1 MTDKWLFI
9 FVSIL
14 IIFGITFSYSLPIY
28 FTKAHGMSPYHFV
41 LIEALVGFGGIL
53 LMWGISRLDPSKW
66 LASIGFFLFLPVMF
80 LMFMMYFLPSDI
92 VPMINGAKRWILT
105 PFFSISPVEFFKVG
119 FVFFLSWSLT
129 RKFYLKPERSSLVNE
144 IKLVAPYGLIFLVAV
159 TLIAIIQNDFGQTV
173 VLGATL
179 LLMLLFAGFSLR
191 LFLLLITFSMVVA
204 VSLILASSHRIIR
217 IKQWWASTQ
226 EYILSFFPE
235 SIASALRLDDITMDQ
250 SYQVS
255 QALGAIY
262 NGGINGMG
270 IGGGV
275 AKLGF
280 LSDVHTDFVL
290 AGVAEE
296 TGLIGIF
303 LIALLMI
310 LVIYRIFKIANRSE
324 NHVYYLFSVG
334 IGIMISLQFLMN
346 AMGIIGLIPLKGI
359 AVPFISYGGS
369 SMLALTIAIG
379 MVLMVS
385 KKAKL

>member
-9 FVSIL
+9 IVAWLIL
-14 IIFGITFSYSLPIY
+14 FGITFSYSLPIY

-41 LIEALVGFGGIL
+41 MIEAFVGFGAVFI
-53 LMWGISRLDPSKW
+53 MWSISRLDPAKW
-66 LASIGFFLFLPVMF
+66 LSKIGFLLFLPVMF
-80 LMFMMYFLPSDI
+80 LMFVMYFLPSDI
-92 VPMINGAKRWILT
+92 VPTINGAKRWILT

-129 RKFYLKPERSSLVNE
+129 RKFYLKPEHSTLVNE

-159 TLIAIIQNDFGQTV
+159 ALIAIIQNDFGQTV

-191 LFLLLITFSMVVA
+191 LFLFLITLALVAA

-217 IKQWWASTQ
+217 IKQWWATTQ
-226 EYILSFFPE
+226 EYVLSFFPE
-235 SIASALRLDDITMDQ
+235 SIANALRLEDATIDQ

-255 QALGAIY
+255 QALSAIHH
-262 NGGINGMG
+262 GGINGVG

-290 AGVAEE
+290 AGIAEE

-303 LIALLMI
+303 LISILMI
-310 LVIYRIFKIANRSE
+310 LMIYRIFKIGNRSE

-369 SMLALTIAIG
+369 SMIALSVAIG

>member
-1 MTDKWLFI
+1 MTDKWLFVI
-9 FVSIL
+9 VSML
-14 IIFGITFSYSLPIY
+14 IIFGITFSYSLPAY
-28 FTKAHGMSPYHFV
+28 FTYAHRMSPYHF
-41 LIEALVGFGGIL
+41 LMIESIVGFGGIVM
-53 LMWGISRLDPSKW
+53 MWFISRLDPEKW
-66 LASIGFFLFLPVMF
+66 LSLIGFLLFLPIMLLMF
-80 LMFMMYFLPSDI
+80 LMYFLPSDI
-92 VPMINGAKRWILT
+92 VPTINGAKRWIQT
-105 PFFSISPVEFFKVG
+105 PIFSISPVEFFKVG

-129 RKFYLKPERSSLVNE
+129 RKFYLKEEKSTLLHE
-144 IKLVAPYGLIFLVAV
+144 IKLVAPYSLIVFVSVA
-159 TLIAIIQNDFGQTV
+159 LIAIMQNDFGQTV
-173 VLGATL
+173 VLAATL

-191 LFLLLITFSMVVA
+191 LFLFLISLA
-204 VSLILASSHRIIR
+204 LIAAIGLILASAHRIIR
-217 IKQWWASTQ
+217 IKQWWANIQ

-235 SIASALRLDDITMDQ
+235 SIANALRVEDINIDQ

-255 QALGAIY
+255 QALSAIY
-262 NGGINGMG
+262 HGGINGAG
-270 IGGGV
+270 VGGGI

-290 AGVAEE
+290 AGIAEE

-303 LIALLMI
+303 LITFLMI
-310 LVIYRIFKIANRSE
+310 MMIYRIFKIANRSD

-369 SMLALTIAIG
+369 SMIALSLAIG

-385 KKAKL
+385 KRAKL